1 MKKDILFPKVEGVSM
16 AIVKEEIEGELQWN
30 VYVINEKDAEIY
42 GVLVVCKGYG
52 LIENEPRKT
61 SQMRYFLDK
70 IPAQTVAKVESIQ
83 PELFQ
88 LSNEYW
94 LSFYEGAALF
104 DKKFIF
110 LAGSVHAN
118 NFTTV
123 PIIDKLGVLHS

>member
-16 AIVKEEIEGELQWN
+16 AIVNEEVEGEMQWN
-30 VYVINEKDAEIY
+30 VYVINEKPEEIY
-42 GVLVVCKGYG
+42 GVLVVCRGYG

-61 SQMRYFLDK
+61 SQMRYFLDR
-70 IPAQTVAKVESIQ
+70 IPANAFAKVEAIQ

-94 LSFYEGAALF
+94 LSFYEGALMF

-110 LAGSVHAN
+110 LAGSVHVD
-118 NFTTV
+118 NFSSI